1 MENARRFSIAQCSLP
16 YKVFLSCCLFSS
28 ASCWT
33 GFRFASAVITIF
45 NPILSSSSSSYS
57 FNNIMIAPLSILLLA
72 AAASISASPAF
83 TSRAV
88 QKLNEAAF
96 DEAQQRDG
104 TATRAFSNTAIKVRV
119 VINSRHRRLISL
131 SRRLPTASV
140 SQ

>member
-1 MENARRFSIAQCSLP
+1 
-16 YKVFLSCCLFSS
+16 
-28 ASCWT
+28 
-33 GFRFASAVITIF
+33 
-45 NPILSSSSSSYS
+45 
-57 FNNIMIAPLSILLLA
+57 MIAPLSILLLA

-119 VINSRHRRLISL
+119 VINSRHRRLISCLVDFQRQVSL
-131 SRRLPTASV
+131 SKSTIRRLPRQPYSR
-140 SQ
+140 SSHYL